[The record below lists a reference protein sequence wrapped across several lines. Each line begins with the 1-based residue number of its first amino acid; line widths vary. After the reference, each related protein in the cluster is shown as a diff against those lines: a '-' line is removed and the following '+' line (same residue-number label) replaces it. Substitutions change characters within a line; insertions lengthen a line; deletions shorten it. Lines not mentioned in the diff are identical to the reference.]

1 MHPNSFGS
9 LYSLAFRSQYTVM
22 KTGRKIMGEVKL
34 VSNHLTFPGEVNLY
48 ENTDIIS
55 YHGITPERLTSNGVL
70 LKGMQNN

>member
-1 MHPNSFGS
+1 
-9 LYSLAFRSQYTVM
+9 
-22 KTGRKIMGEVKL
+22 MGEVKL